1 MPFEIKLDQS
11 VIDQIGQAAQEA
23 AVDTMEALRTEVV
36 TAQVMPMRNGDLQNT
51 LTSVQPIH
59 EEGQSGARIIT
70 DGPYGRRLYFHPE
83 YNFAQNK
90 NANAQGQW
98 YEPWLKGGEH
108 EKFLPE
114 TFEKQLKERL
124 P

>member
-1 MPFEIKLDQS
+1 MAVEIKLNQAFL
-11 VIDQIGQAAQEA
+11 DQIGQAAQEA
-23 AVDTMEALRTEVV
+23 AVATMEALHTEVV
-36 TAQVMPMRNGDLQNT
+36 TAQVMPMQGGDLQNT
-51 LTSVQPIH
+51 FTSVQPIH

-70 DGPYGRRLYFHPE
+70 DGPYARRLYFHPE
-83 YNFAQNK
+83 YNFSHIK

-98 YEPWLKGGEH
+98 WEPWMQGGAH

-114 TFEKQLKERL
+114 TFEKMLKERM